1 MALLDDRELVQE
13 KYIELN
19 VKGGIIL
26 LEYLDDERIENI
38 VSIAHSFFRMNLLVI
53 EDEQNKAV
61 VLWLKYKCGNVN
73 YREVLQ
79 SSSLAYR
86 EGNYDK
92 CIRINLLLLQRF
104 DKPKPFIFANLGLA
118 YWKKGE
124 LEEAIKY
131 LKAATIYSKMLGQDK
146 DFTPLISKIQRLL
159 DSEGFKP
166 EFHVGLSEFVSRSDD
181 EHFGIDNFCE
191 INAHIRDSKLSVEE
205 ACQQLGMSESQIA
218 LVELIYA
225 REFYRQ
231 GNIARGDLFLKAAQK
246 HKNKTPDVIS
256 NITEISKNKRF
267 YQNGED
273 DKPRQFVLDFY
284 PRVK

>member
-19 VKGGIIL
+19 DKGGIIL
-26 LEYLDDERIENI
+26 LEYLDDEKIKNI
-38 VSIAHSFFRMNLLVI
+38 ASIAHNFYGLETLVI
-53 EDEQNKAV
+53 DDGQNKAV
-61 VLWLKYKCGNVN
+61 VLWLKYECKVLN
-73 YREVLQ
+73 YRQLMY
-79 SSSLAYR
+79 SGNLAYR
-86 EGNYDK
+86 EGNYDE
-92 CIRINLLLLQRF
+92 CIKIYLDLLQNMH
-104 DKPKPFIFANLGLA
+104 KPQPKAFMYLGLS

-131 LKAATIYSKMLGQDK
+131 LKTATIYSKMLGQNE
-146 DFTPLISKIQRLL
+146 DFTSMISKIQRRLFGEDL
-159 DSEGFKP
+159 KP
-166 EFHVGLSEFVSRSDD
+166 EFGVSLSEFVSRSDD

-205 ACQQLGMSESQIA
+205 ACQQLGMGESQIA